1 MECLKGFCSAA
12 GIVPR
17 MQDLGLLTLVSEFF
31 RQDPFRAFGLVG
43 LACVALS
50 VTTNF
55 DLLEVLG
62 FVDVAETKQTEAN
75 VV

>member
-1 MECLKGFCSAA
+1 
-12 GIVPR
+12 
-17 MQDLGLLTLVSEFF
+17 MQDLSFLTLVGEFF

-43 LACVALS
+43 LACVAIS

-62 FVDVAETKQTEAN
+62 LVDVAEAERSEVN

>member
-1 MECLKGFCSAA
+1 
-12 GIVPR
+12 
-17 MQDLGLLTLVSEFF
+17 MQDLSLLTLVSEFF